1 MFFAPVVSCLPA
13 RWEIRQVKLFHST
26 KTKKSPEQPAER
38 NRFGPSAM
46 SSEKKSLVEE
56 KPKNVSK
63 KKLAPTNE
71 EDKEKPKR
79 KKKKEN
85 KDKDSKTDSKD
96 KEKRSTGAPAKSP
109 SVTKDG
115 KKKTRTVCFGT
126 FPTRYRSSYPE
137 DPSLSSILSH
147 QRFECRRQSCHNQYM
162 MQQGWET
169 STV

>member
-38 NRFGPSAM
+38 NRFGPAAM

-126 FPTRYRSSYPE
+126 FPTRSYPGI
-137 DPSLSSILSH
+137 PLPLCILS
-147 QRFECRRQSCHNQYM
+147 
-162 MQQGWET
+162 
-169 STV
+169 